1 MNSRK
6 STTRFCGRYLRNIE
20 EKKKKLCKTPFE
32 KTFSF
37 LHFPPFVKIITLIL
51 HKHPRSRR
59 KPSTFPFSSQPL
71 FLSFLFFLSVS
82 SYQNNP
88 IQKLAPPRKKI
99 HPQKQS
105 TYVTNHPSNAPRGEE
120 QEDLPSLSLSLS
132 LSPRSACSRKES
144 GAKRKRDRLK
154 IHGRL

>member
-1 MNSRK
+1 MQNS
-6 STTRFCGRYLRNIE
+6 
-20 EKKKKLCKTPFE
+20 

-37 LHFPPFVKIITLIL
+37 LHFPSFRKNCVFCINILSLDVNHRPFLSL
-51 HKHPRSRR
+51 SL
-59 KPSTFPFSSQPL
+59 SL
-71 FLSFLFFLSVS
+71 FLSLLFFLLSVS

-105 TYVTNHPSNAPRGEE
+105 TYVTNHPSNSLAVRAGKSRKTSPP
-120 QEDLPSLSLSLS
+120 PSLSLS
-132 LSPRSACSRKES
+132 PHDSACSRKES